1 MHANHRRPRRRHI
14 RLVAAVVAVAFLLAV
29 TAVVVDAL
37 RSSPSSTDAGPA
49 PVARAT
55 STTTTTTTTT
65 LPPTTTTTTTNPGT
79 LPQTSQF
86 PSSDTPQFTAEVS
99 ALWQGIV
106 QESVTPAMPA
116 FFPQSAYVQLKT
128 GIGDPSGDWQNRLVA
143 DYALDIAAAHGL
155 LGPDPAQ
162 ATLVTVSVPEQYGH
176 WIPAGVCANGI
187 GYFEVANSRVVYQ
200 LDGQTRSFGI
210 ASMISW
216 RGVWYVVHLGAIL
229 RSGGGEVDEPAIGT
243 GTSAPSE
250 TC

>member
-1 MHANHRRPRRRHI
+1 
-14 RLVAAVVAVAFLLAV
+14 VAAVGAVALLLVV
-29 TAVVVDAL
+29 TAVVVVAL

-55 STTTTTTTTT
+55 STTTTLPPT
-65 LPPTTTTTTTNPGT
+65 LPPTTTTTTDPGT

-86 PSSDTPQFTAEVS
+86 PSSDTPQFTAEM
-99 ALWQGIV
+99 AAFWQGV
-106 QESVTPAMPA
+106 VEGTVTPAMTA

-128 GIGDPSGDWQNRLVA
+128 GIADPSGDWQNRLVA
-143 DYALDIAAAHGL
+143 DYALDIGAAHAL

-162 ATLVTVSVPEQYGH
+162 ATLVTVSVPEQNGH
-176 WIPAGVCANGI
+176 WIPPGVCANGI
-187 GYFEVANSRVVYQ
+187 GYYEVANARLVYQ

>member
-1 MHANHRRPRRRHI
+1 
-14 RLVAAVVAVAFLLAV
+14 VAAVVAVALLLVV

-55 STTTTTTTTT
+55 STTTTTT
-65 LPPTTTTTTTNPGT
+65 LPPTTTTTTTDPGT
-79 LPQTSQF
+79 LPQTSQL
-86 PSSDTPQFTAEVS
+86 PSSDTLQFTAEM
-99 ALWQGIV
+99 AAFWQGV
-106 QESVTPAMPA
+106 VEGTVTPAMPA

-128 GIGDPSGDWQNRLVA
+128 GIADPSGDWQNRLVA
-143 DYALDIAAAHGL
+143 DYALDIGAAHAL

-162 ATLVTVSVPEQYGH
+162 ATLVTVSVPEQNGH
-176 WIPAGVCANGI
+176 WIPPGVCANGI
-187 GYFEVANSRVVYQ
+187 GYYEVANARVVYQ